1 MYWVDIGN
9 QVLIFFIFAVSL
21 NLLTG
26 VAGQVSIAHSAFGA
40 IGGYAAA
47 YLALRHG
54 WSFIPA
60 VGVGMAFALVAGLIV
75 SLPALRLTSDYLILL
90 TLAVQAIILVVIT
103 GIPALG
109 GQYGLVGIPAPT
121 VFGALVLTPMQ
132 FMYLFLVLAA
142 IVLVICA
149 AIARS
154 RFGLVLRGIREDE
167 LATQSLG
174 KNVFLYKV
182 VIFGITS
189 AFAGLAGILLAYY
202 NGTAAPGLYGFDQ
215 SIAIVAMMVIGG
227 RGNLL
232 GSLLGSVIVVGTQP
246 VFEKVLPFSTDTAAL
261 VRLLCYGLILV
272 VVMRLRPQGLLPEG
286 VSVTRLL
293 RRRVAARRAAGD
305 ASPRSAP
312 AEASQRQAAAADG
325 TVAVD
330 GMVASD
336 GTAVA
341 SGSRKPALRAAAAGR
356 PGGGGAGDA
365 GEPPTRPVSTGTAVV
380 DRHNGATNGAG
391 AGTTIVEVRGLSKA
405 FGGIHAVCDLEMT
418 IEKGTVTGLIG
429 PNGAGK
435 TTIFNLLTGAI
446 PPDAG
451 KVFLRGEDIT
461 GRSLNR
467 VANLGMIRSFQDVR
481 VYANLTPLENVLAAV
496 HHSAEDQT
504 RAALVVRGSAN
515 NGQGRKQIAREY
527 LDFVGLADKA
537 EQVTGSLPFG
547 EQKLVALAR
556 VLAAEPDVLLL
567 DEPAS
572 GIDKFWI
579 ERIVELVARL
589 RDLGLAI
596 CLVEHNLEVIRAVA
610 PRVYFLESGTVTA
623 EGTMAELSQDQRLIE
638 AYFGTA

>member
-1 MYWVDIGN
+1 MYWIDIGN

-21 NLLTG
+21 NLLMG

-54 WSFIPA
+54 WSFFPS
-60 VGVGMAFALVAGLIV
+60 VGIGMAFALVAGLIV

-90 TLAVQAIILVVIT
+90 TLAVQAIILVAIT
-103 GIPALG
+103 GVSALG
-109 GQYGLVGIPAPT
+109 GQYGLVGVPTPT
-121 VFGALVLTPMQ
+121 VFGLGVATTTQ
-132 FMYLFLVLAA
+132 FLYLFLVLAA
-142 IVLVICA
+142 IVWLICA
-149 AIARS
+149 AIAGS

-189 AFAGLAGILLAYY
+189 AFAGLGGILLSIY
-202 NGTAAPGLYGFDQ
+202 NGTASPGLYGFDQ
-215 SIAIVAMMVIGG
+215 SISIVAMVVIGG

-232 GSLLGSVIVVGTQP
+232 GSLLGSLIVVGTQP
-246 VFEKVLPFSTDTAAL
+246 VFQKVLTFSPDTAAL

-272 VVMRLRPQGLLPEG
+272 VVMRLRPQGLLPES
-286 VSVTRLL
+286 VSGLRLL
-293 RRRVAARRAAGD
+293 RRGVDALRAPKRAPTRVAASEGSPVGAAAVPARAGDEPREPLRVPAAG
-305 ASPRSAP
+305 
-312 AEASQRQAAAADG
+312 QAA
-325 TVAVD
+325 
-330 GMVASD
+330 
-336 GTAVA
+336 
-341 SGSRKPALRAAAAGR
+341 
-356 PGGGGAGDA
+356 GGAARADSEP
-365 GEPPTRPVSTGTAVV
+365 EPPPASTGIALAERPNGSSNGGRV
-380 DRHNGATNGAG
+380 GAT
-391 AGTTIVEVRGLSKA
+391 VVQVRGLSKA
-405 FGGIHAVCDLEMT
+405 FGGIRAVQDLEMT
-418 IEKGTVTGLIG
+418 IEKGRVTGLIG

-446 PPDAG
+446 RPDRG

-467 VANLGMIRSFQDVR
+467 IANLGMIRSFQDVR
-481 VYANLTPLENVLAAV
+481 VYANLTALENVLLAV
-496 HHSAEDQT
+496 RRTAEGET
-504 RAALVVRGSAN
+504 RAALVARGPAQDE
-515 NGQGRKQIAREY
+515 QGRKRIAFEY
-527 LDFVGLADKA
+527 LEFVGLSEKA
-537 EQVTGSLPFG
+537 AVPAGSLPFG

-572 GIDKFWI
+572 GIDKAWI

-610 PRVYFLESGTVTA
+610 DHVYFLESGTVTA
-623 EGTMAELSQDQRLIE
+623 AGTMDELVRDQRLIE
-638 AYFGTA
+638 AYFGTTA